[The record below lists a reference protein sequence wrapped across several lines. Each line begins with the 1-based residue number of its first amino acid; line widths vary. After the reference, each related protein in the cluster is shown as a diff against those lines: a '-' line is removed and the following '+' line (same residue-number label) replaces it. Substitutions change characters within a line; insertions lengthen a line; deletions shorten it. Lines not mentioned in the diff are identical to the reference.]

1 MSKKRQNPVEILY
14 NIRGGR
20 IPDEA
25 QRVGQGE
32 IQVKSYKELL
42 DEARSTV
49 EQVPAER
56 VRRMLDEPSGS
67 GIRLIDIRSARHTA
81 LGSIKG
87 ALLLPADRLE
97 TDIGD
102 AVPDRR
108 TGVVLYAASNDQAL
122 TAARRLKDLGY
133 ANVRVMPGGIEAWI
147 AAGCDIENATGLT
160 TEQLVH
166 YGRQMLLPGI
176 GAEGQKKLLSSRVLV
191 VGAGGL
197 GSAALLYLAASG
209 VGTIGIVDSDRV
221 DAGNLH
227 RQVIHTYANI
237 GRPKTDSAADTI
249 ARINP
254 NVRVIGFNERLSA
267 ANALGIM
274 KEFDIILDGSDNFQT
289 KYLLNDAAFFARKP
303 FVFGAAVRVEGQ
315 ASVFSTRDGG
325 PCLRCMLPEPP
336 GWNAVPGASEAGVL
350 GVVPGQMGLIQATET
365 LKLLLGTGR
374 PLIGRFLIYNAL
386 DADFRVFTLKKD
398 PACPLCGSN
407 PTILTLR
414 DPYDN

>member
-1 MSKKRQNPVEILY
+1 M
-14 NIRGGR
+14 
-20 IPDEA
+20 
-25 QRVGQGE
+25 
-32 IQVKSYKELL
+32 KSHKELL

-49 EQVPAER
+49 QQHSAQQVG
-56 VRRMLDEPSGS
+56 RMLHEPGTSGM
-67 GIRLIDIRSARHTA
+67 RLIDIRSPRHTA
-81 LGSIKG
+81 LGSVKG

-97 TDIGD
+97 ADIGN

-108 TGVVLYAASNDQAL
+108 TALVLYAASNDQAL

-133 ANVRVMPGGIEAWI
+133 GDVRVMQGGIEAWL
-147 AAGCDIENATGLT
+147 AAGYDIENATGLT
-160 TEQLVH
+160 AEQLVH
-166 YGRQMLLPGI
+166 YGRQMLLPGV
-176 GAEGQKKLLSSRVLV
+176 GAEGQKVLLSSRVLV

-197 GSAALLYLAASG
+197 GSASLLYLAASG

-227 RQVIHTYANI
+227 RQVIHSHGNI

-254 NVRVIGFNERLSA
+254 DVRVIGFNERLTP
-267 ANALGIM
+267 ANALDIM
-274 KEFDIILDGSDNFQT
+274 KEFDIILDGSDNFPT

-303 FVFGAAVRVEGQ
+303 FVFGAAVRTEGQ
-315 ASVFSTRDGG
+315 ASVFSPGSGG

-336 GWNAVPGASEAGVL
+336 GQDSVPGASEVGVL
-350 GVVPGQMGLIQATET
+350 GAVPGQMGLIQAAET

-374 PLIGRFLIYNAL
+374 SLTGRFLTYNAL
-386 DADFRVFTLKKD
+386 EADFRVFTLKKD
-398 PACPLCGSN
+398 PDCRLCGSS

-414 DPYDN
+414 DPYEN